1 MLKEKYNEWLNNYFE
16 AINLDYLDNLD
27 DIKGDLRSK
36 AEEYEEFNNLTD
48 EDCDIIDTLNEVAD
62 ELQAFVDEIENLT
75 EDDLAEDENIE
86 NKNIDLDRYYE
97 IVYQSRLEEVHDLL
111 NSLYVQIHRS
121 KLYFKQVN

>member
-111 NSLYVQIHRS
+111 NSLYV
-121 KLYFKQVN
+121 